1 MPSTKDLSTN
11 LDFTFTLLRSTGWKL
26 RLVERI
32 ELASSTKARASSH
45 YQVEFPP
52 ELIGEFAVGDFER
65 ANVILPVTTRPKRPL
80 LRFRLQGPQGAP
92 VSLLPRASIAEI
104 EAEHLRILRDDAA
117 LTKEIVDGLPLM
129 LLEAVCL
136 FTPGVYDAVRGGDG
150 YLSPLRN
157 YLSHQLPFRVTLTDV
172 LSWRRDADA
181 AGQVLVSA
189 LGEPPDPRSS
199 SECVLLA
206 LPAMRP
212 PPASPEKI
220 AELVSSYRMAIEAAR
235 DEGAW
240 DLLQVL
246 GEYGR
251 RWELLAEV
259 EVPLRRPADLVVAED
274 RPLGLEA
281 GGWSRQHVT
290 FRDANSTHV
299 EISVLDP
306 NVSIRDY
313 RVQDLGGRLLRFP
326 PLEGAEQT
334 EEVVSIYS
342 SDSQRPYF
350 ADFCARLQPADYIRW
365 TALATCVVTA
375 SAAVVAAFVDSDQSL
390 IEKLTLLTLPTTI
403 TATLMLVREATT
415 LATRLIRG
423 LRILLAIALVGLWL
437 VVLVRV
443 SLEGLDA
450 GWLGFDG

>member
-11 LDFTFTLLRSTGWKL
+11 LDFTFTLLRSTGWKQ

-32 ELASSTKARASSH
+32 ELASSTKARARSH

-52 ELIGEFAVGDFER
+52 ELIGEFVDADIER

-104 EAEHLRILRDDAA
+104 EAEHLRILRDDPA
-117 LTKEIVDGLPLM
+117 LTKITDGLPLE

-157 YLSHQLPFRVTLTDV
+157 YLSHQLPFRVTSTDV

-189 LGEPPDPRSS
+189 LAEPPDPRSS

-212 PPASPEKI
+212 PPASREKI
-220 AELVSSYRMAIEAAR
+220 GELVSSYRTAIEAAR
-235 DEGAW
+235 DRGAW

-246 GEYGR
+246 AEYGR

-259 EVPLRRPADLVVAED
+259 EVPLRRPADIVVAED

-281 GGWSRQHVT
+281 GGWSRQHVA

-313 RVQDLGGRLLRFP
+313 RVQDLRGRLLSFP

-334 EEVVSIYS
+334 DEVVSIYS
-342 SDSQRPYF
+342 SDSERPYF
-350 ADFCARLQPADYIRW
+350 ADFFARLQPADDIRW

-403 TATLMLVREATT
+403 AATLMLVREATT

-423 LRILLAIALVGLWL
+423 LRILLAIALVGLWI